1 MERSAFQKPTVI
13 VPAGGSSRRFKEA
26 GIELPKGLIRFRCT
40 GDNTPYPRT
49 MIEHV
54 LDHEWLDGLKTIVA
68 TRAEEG
74 EQFAASLPDAW
85 TVCAIPETQG
95 QADTVR
101 RTIVAEQ
108 IQGPVLVVNSDNR
121 IDYPLMA
128 LCQQG
133 QNYAAAT
140 LVFTG
145 SGDTAYSYVEEF
157 PLFQAAHEKTPCSP
171 WAIAGAFYFRD
182 AQALKKAIESQRDA
196 SETHAGEYYLSGAMS
211 HLTMGLDKL
220 AVVMP
225 RTMLRGWGTPEELAR
240 DPAVIIEDAAI
251 NKKLEAYR

>member
-1 MERSAFQKPTVI
+1 
-13 VPAGGSSRRFKEA
+13 
-26 GIELPKGLIRFRCT
+26 
-40 GDNTPYPRT
+40 

-54 LDHEWLDGLKTIVA
+54 LDHEWINACKIIVA

-74 EQFAASLPDAW
+74 EQFAAALPEEW
-85 TVCAIPETQG
+85 TVCALPETDG

-108 IQGPVLVVNSDNR
+108 IQGPVLVINSDNR
-121 IDYPLMA
+121 IEYPLMA

-133 QNYAAAT
+133 QSYAAAT

-145 SGDTAYSYVEEF
+145 AGDTAYSYVEEF
-157 PLFQAAHEKTPCSP
+157 PLFHRAWEKRACSP
-171 WAIAGAFYFRD
+171 WAIAGAFYFKD
-182 AQALKKAIESQRDA
+182 ARTIKLAIESQRDTQT
-196 SETHAGEYYLSGAMS
+196 EHAGEYYLSGSMEYLAM
-211 HLTMGLDKL
+211 DKL

-225 RTMLRGWGTPEELAR
+225 KIMLRGWGTPEELAR
-240 DPAVIIEDAAI
+240 DPDVAIEDAAI